1 MIGFEYVELTMQ
13 IVGVFSIIQHTTVFT
28 PTHGYIQLLIF
39 FQIITYVNIQ
49 LMNLVYNFYENI

>member
-13 IVGVFSIIQHTTVFT
+13 IVGVFSIQHTTVFT